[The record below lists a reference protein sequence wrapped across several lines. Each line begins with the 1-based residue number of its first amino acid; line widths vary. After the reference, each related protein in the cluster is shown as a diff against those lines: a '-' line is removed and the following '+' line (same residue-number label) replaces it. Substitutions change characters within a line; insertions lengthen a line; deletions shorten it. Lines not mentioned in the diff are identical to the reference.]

1 MIFEILSIVMLF
13 IVFLGSKSE
22 FNSVTF
28 KENSLTW
35 EKKIPR
41 LDPWRREEK
50 EIVPRLNQE
59 TRFMEEYISRLDPLR
74 REEKEIISRLD
85 QETRFRKENIEK

>member
-1 MIFEILSIVMLF
+1 MIIFSIVMKLF

-50 EIVPRLNQE
+50 EIVPRLDQE
-59 TRFMEEYISRLDPLR
+59 TRFKEEYISRLD
-74 REEKEIISRLD
+74 
-85 QETRFRKENIEK
+85 QW

>member
-1 MIFEILSIVMLF
+1 MKLF

-50 EIVPRLNQE
+50 EIVPRLDQE
-59 TRFMEEYISRLDPLR
+59 TRFKERYNSRLDSCR
-74 REEKEIISRLD
+74 REEKEIVPRLTKKLGLRKSISPG
-85 QETRFRKENIEK
+85 

>member
-1 MIFEILSIVMLF
+1 M
-13 IVFLGSKSE
+13 
-22 FNSVTF
+22 
-28 KENSLTW
+28 
-35 EKKIPR
+35 
-41 LDPWRREEK
+41 RREEK
-50 EIVPRLNQE
+50 EIVPRLDQE